1 MRHTL
6 LTLSILL
13 TAMATQAAPIT
24 LEKARENATAFLTSG
39 SMQQRVKGNRS
50 LKLAYTRNDTKGA
63 PLFHVFNI
71 GDGGGFVIASADDV
85 AVPVLGYC
93 DKGAFGPDDIPVNM
107 QAWLDG
113 YSEEIGK
120 ARENGVVAKGDAP
133 VYASRKKIDPMIKST
148 WDQDAPYNDMCI
160 FDGNCCATGCV
171 ATGMA
176 QIMYYWATTGIDGK
190 RFRCGSTALPAY
202 ITSTQRY
209 SVGAL
214 DALASFDWD
223 SMTDGMPTTTKG
235 KTAVAQLMRYCG
247 QSVKTDFKEESA
259 SATLEDAAKAL
270 QDNFDYNWSMQVV
283 YSHNMT
289 EEEWQELVYNELAE
303 GKPFF
308 MSGLGT
314 GGHAFI
320 CDGYDPANGEFH
332 FNWGWGGGY
341 NGWFAMTSLI
351 PGICDF
357 SYRRWGIKGI
367 QPFSA
372 SLYAVLSTDG
382 KTLSFYCDDKRKKRT
397 GTLFR
402 LNSWSFFPS
411 WRDDTDVE
419 HVFFDS
425 SFSEARPTSTTRW
438 FKGMTLLKDITG
450 LSYLNTSEVTDMWG
464 MFYDCESLEN
474 IDVSHF
480 DTSNVTN
487 MWGMFYDCESL
498 ENLDVSHFDT
508 SKVTD
513 MGYMFKTC
521 RSLKQL
527 DVSHF
532 DTSKVTDMENMFGSC
547 FKLESLDVS
556 HFNMSKVTDASM
568 IFYFCSS
575 LLDLYIPAT
584 LPKLDGV
591 ACMRVGTNAS
601 PCRLHAPTG
610 FDFGFTPPANEAFKW
625 KNGWFILSEVYDVFA
640 IGDVNHDEQV
650 SITDVTLMVDHVLG
664 GQPKV
669 FYEENA
675 DMNNDG
681 QINITDVTLLVKATL
696 GT

>member
-1 MRHTL
+1 
-6 LTLSILL
+6 
-13 TAMATQAAPIT
+13 
-24 LEKARENATAFLTSG
+24 
-39 SMQQRVKGNRS
+39 
-50 LKLAYTRNDTKGA
+50 
-63 PLFHVFNI
+63 
-71 GDGGGFVIASADDV
+71 
-85 AVPVLGYC
+85 
-93 DKGAFGPDDIPVNM
+93 
-107 QAWLDG
+107 
-113 YSEEIGK
+113 
-120 ARENGVVAKGDAP
+120 
-133 VYASRKKIDPMIKST
+133 
-148 WDQDAPYNDMCI
+148 
-160 FDGNCCATGCV
+160 
-171 ATGMA
+171 
-176 QIMYYWATTGIDGK
+176 
-190 RFRCGSTALPAY
+190 
-202 ITSTQRY
+202 
-209 SVGAL
+209 
-214 DALASFDWD
+214 
-223 SMTDGMPTTTKG
+223 
-235 KTAVAQLMRYCG
+235 
-247 QSVKTDFKEESA
+247 
-259 SATLEDAAKAL
+259 
-270 QDNFDYNWSMQVV
+270 
-283 YSHNMT
+283 
-289 EEEWQELVYNELAE
+289 
-303 GKPFF
+303 
-308 MSGLGT
+308 
-314 GGHAFI
+314 
-320 CDGYDPANGEFH
+320 
-332 FNWGWGGGY
+332 
-341 NGWFAMTSLI
+341 
-351 PGICDF
+351 
-357 SYRRWGIKGI
+357 
-367 QPFSA
+367 
-372 SLYAVLSTDG
+372 
-382 KTLSFYCDDKRKKRT
+382 
-397 GTLFR
+397 
-402 LNSWSFFPS
+402 
-411 WRDDTDVE
+411 
-419 HVFFDS
+419 
-425 SFSEARPTSTTRW
+425 
-438 FKGMTLLKDITG
+438 MTLLKDITG

-640 IGDVNHDEQV
+640 MGDVNHDEQV
-650 SITDVTLMVDHVLG
+650 NITDVTLMVDHVLG

-696 GT
+696 GA